1 MAMMTKA
8 KNNMKKSRMTNIK
21 GIGTDIIE
29 IERLRLVIKRKGQPF
44 LEKIFT
50 EVERK
55 YCIKFKDST
64 LHYAARFSA
73 KEAIAKALGTGF
85 GKDLSFLDIEITN
98 DEKGKPL
105 VNLSKAAEKR
115 FNRPKILISI
125 SHTDTLAI
133 AFVMI
138 S

>member
-1 MAMMTKA
+1 M
-8 KNNMKKSRMTNIK
+8 SQMTNIK

-29 IERLRLVIKRKGQPF
+29 IERLRLVIKRKGAAF

-64 LHYAARFSA
+64 IHYAARFSA

-98 DEKGKPL
+98 DEKGKPSGK
-105 VNLSKAAEKR
+105 LSKEAEKK
-115 FNRPKILISI
+115 FNKPEILLSI

-133 AFVMI
+133 AFVII

>member
-1 MAMMTKA
+1 M
-8 KNNMKKSRMTNIK
+8 NIK

-29 IERLRLVIKRKGQPF
+29 IERLRSVIKRKGVAF

-50 EVERK
+50 ELERK

-64 LHYAARFSA
+64 IHYAARFA
-73 KEAIAKALGTGF
+73 VKEAIAKALGTGF
-85 GKDLSFLDIEITN
+85 GKNLSFLDIEIIN
-98 DEKGKPL
+98 DEKGKPIAK
-105 VNLSKAAEKR
+105 LSKEAEKK
-115 FNRPKILISI
+115 FDNPKILISI

>member
-1 MAMMTKA
+1 
-8 KNNMKKSRMTNIK
+8 MTNIK

>member
-1 MAMMTKA
+1 
-8 KNNMKKSRMTNIK
+8 MTNIK

-29 IERLRLVIKRKGQPF
+29 IERLRLVIKRKGAPF

-50 EVERK
+50 EAERK

-64 LHYAARFSA
+64 IHYAARFSA

-105 VNLSKAAEKR
+105 AKLSKEAEKK
-115 FNRPKILISI
+115 FNKPEILISI
-125 SHTDTLAI
+125 SHTDALAI
-133 AFVMI
+133 TFAI
-138 S
+138 YQ

>member
-1 MAMMTKA
+1 
-8 KNNMKKSRMTNIK
+8 MTNIK

-50 EVERK
+50 AVERK